1 MLCRALDVPF
11 QSSNTEFRK
20 KLHDSLYVT
29 PSVRLLGSPRMPG
42 ILIVDDNA
50 NIRHLLHS
58 FIESNTGYQICG
70 EAENGAQALER
81 ARKLQPDLVLLDLT
95 LPGMTG
101 TEAAI
106 ALKKE
111 FPDVKIILFT
121 FHADG
126 VNQSLASTFHIDRV
140 ISKSDSIRT
149 LGEHLKDLLPPW
161 NGPTR
166 QPGTTAGR
174 TAKHDR
180 PA

>member
-1 MLCRALDVPF
+1 MLCSALDVPF

-95 LPGMTG
+95 LPGMSG
-101 TEAAI
+101 TETAT